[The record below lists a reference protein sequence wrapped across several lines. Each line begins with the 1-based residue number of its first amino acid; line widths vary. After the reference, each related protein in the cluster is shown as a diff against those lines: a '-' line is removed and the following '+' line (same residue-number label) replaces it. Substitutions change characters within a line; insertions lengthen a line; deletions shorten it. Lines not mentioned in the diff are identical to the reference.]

1 MTLEDLGA
9 ALRRFWP
16 LAVGV
21 FATVL
26 LIGTLVALLPA
37 PKYRSTVTILI
48 QPEAQDDLLAIS
60 SAAEF
65 LTPPVI
71 QRVDSEEFESV
82 VRNQL
87 PADDENASLELS
99 AEAEPGTAIVFVRAD
114 STERGVAERAAS
126 VAGTELNQNPVSEA
140 VTNSILNPASSATS
154 IASTRR
160 AVILIGSAVFGLI
173 AAILAAVAARSLRPR
188 SSSADFVT
196 ERFGLPVLGEIPAR
210 RRMPI
215 TTAELF
221 DGSGAPEVME
231 AAEKLAVNVEIL
243 TGESPTLAVTSWA
256 QGEGKTATTA
266 QLAWALASLGHSVTA
281 VDCDLRKPALHQV
294 LGVKPDVGVVDL
306 VDDAPWRAV
315 RQRTALKTLDVIAA
329 GQTKDRHPAEIIGP
343 AVERIVT
350 ELSRRTVVIDTPP
363 LFGAETSLIA
373 TRVDGVILVV
383 DARGTQPLEL
393 RDALRDLELSN
404 AKILGVVLNRARKV
418 PRRRGTY
425 RYYAHTARSRVRA

>member
-21 FATVL
+21 FAVVF
-26 LIGTLVALLPA
+26 LIGLLAALLPA
-37 PKYRSTVTILI
+37 EKFRSEVTMLI
-48 QPEAQDDLLAIS
+48 QPETQEDLLAIS

-71 QRVDSEEFESV
+71 QRVESDEFADV
-82 VRNQL
+82 VRGQL
-87 PADDENASLELS
+87 LADDEGVALELS
-99 AEAEPGTAIVFVRAD
+99 AESEPGTAIVFVRAD
-114 STERGVAERAAS
+114 STDRDVAEQAAEI
-126 VAGTELNQNPVSEA
+126 AANELTQSPVSTG
-140 VTNSILNPASSATS
+140 VTNTTLNAATEADS

-160 AVILIGSAVFGLI
+160 AVILIGSFVLGLI
-173 AAILAAVAARSLRPR
+173 MAILTAVAARSLRPR
-188 SSSADFVT
+188 SSSAEFVS
-196 ERFGLPVLGEIPAR
+196 ERFGLQVLGELPAR
-210 RRMPI
+210 RSLPR
-215 TTAELF
+215 TTEQLF
-221 DGSGAPEVME
+221 DGTGPVEVME
-231 AAEKLAVNVEIL
+231 ASEKLAVNVEIL

-266 QLAWALASLGHSVTA
+266 QLAWALATLGHNVTA
-281 VDCDLRKPALHQV
+281 VDCDLRKPALHRILDV
-294 LGVKPDVGVVDL
+294 DPDVGVVDL

-329 GQTKDRHPAEIIGP
+329 GQAKDRHPAEIIGP
-343 AVERIVT
+343 AVDRIVT
-350 ELSRRTVVIDTPP
+350 ELTRRTVLIDTPP

-393 RDALRDLELSN
+393 REALRDLELSN
-404 AKILGVVLNRARKV
+404 AKILGVVLNRAPKT

-425 RYYAHTARSRVRA
+425 RYYARSPRAGTRA